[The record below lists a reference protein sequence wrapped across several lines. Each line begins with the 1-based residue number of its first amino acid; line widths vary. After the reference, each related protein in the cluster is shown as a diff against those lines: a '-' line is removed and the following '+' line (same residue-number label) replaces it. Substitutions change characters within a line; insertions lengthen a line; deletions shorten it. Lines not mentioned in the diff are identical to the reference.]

1 MATTFETPLIVEDE
15 AGNRFLNREKVGEE
29 FFALNA
35 DDYPLLIP
43 AGQSLTTTFQ
53 TPEDAGHAGDMEV
66 AGLIG
71 RATVPFLLSFD
82 EVGVDASG
90 FMNVPIHHQLC
101 VGAGGLPFVLKETA
115 LWLAGRTIRLTI
127 TNLSSTLAGNVFLTA
142 IGRRFTSEMKPEDR
156 ACRRDFLNSR
166 PTRAYWLGLDA
177 GAVTLAG
184 GSQGNNFLMTMPSGS
199 HFLID
204 EILFEAQNDAIGV
217 KLYDAQSGRDIT
229 YGYGTG
235 SVGGAGFI
243 DLRTFGGTGRIPA
256 QCLGSPIVQP
266 RRAIRAVFNENSG
279 ASNTL
284 YFAAHGR

>member
-156 ACRRDFLNSR
+156 ACRRDFLN
-166 PTRAYWLGLDA
+166 
-177 GAVTLAG
+177 
-184 GSQGNNFLMTMPSGS
+184 
-199 HFLID
+199 D
-204 EILFEAQNDAIGV
+204 EILFEAKNDAIGV